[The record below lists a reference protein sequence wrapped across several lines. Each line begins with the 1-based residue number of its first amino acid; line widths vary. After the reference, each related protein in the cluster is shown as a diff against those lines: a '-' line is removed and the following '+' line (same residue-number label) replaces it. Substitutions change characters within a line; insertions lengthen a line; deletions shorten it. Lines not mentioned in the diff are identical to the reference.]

1 MSTQWF
7 YASQKYGLGSSA
19 RNKLLRINKH
29 WEGDNGTNQQRP
41 GVICVCRCSRVIEE
55 STRLSRWEYGS
66 GPIKQYYLGPGIKRR
81 IRVDRANRII
91 MDRGLVLLCYLPSH
105 SIKCSATVNSGHSLL
120 NLFLVKTSELFPREI
135 AIR

>member
-1 MSTQWF
+1 MS
-7 YASQKYGLGSSA
+7 AGVLGSLRSQQDYQDGNMGVA
-19 RNKLLRINKH
+19 RSNSIIL
-29 WEGDNGTNQQRP
+29 DQ
-41 GVICVCRCSRVIEE
+41 
-55 STRLSRWEYGS
+55 GS
-66 GPIKQYYLGPGIKRR
+66 ERR